1 MSFRSL
7 YAHGFA
13 RVAACTVVSSA
24 ANPAANARA
33 ILAEARLVSDQG
45 AVLAVFPELCV
56 SGYAIDDLLMQDV
69 VLDAVHLA
77 LAEIVEGSRDLLPIL
92 LVGAPLRFGER
103 LYNTAVVIH
112 RGRILGVVPKIHIP
126 NYREFYEKRHFASG
140 AGTGGGSIRL
150 NGAEVPFGPDL
161 IFHAE
166 TCRASFCMWKS
177 ARTFGCPRRRA
188 APPRWRGRRSLP
200 TCQRATSRSARR
212 ILGRCCPSRNRRGAR

>member
-45 AVLAVFPELCV
+45 AVLAGFPELCV

-69 VLDAVHLA
+69 VLDAVQAA
-77 LAEIVEGSRDLLPIL
+77 LAQIMVASADLLPIL
-92 LVGAPLRFGER
+92 LVGAPLLFEGR

-112 RGRILGVVPKIHIP
+112 RGRILGVVPKIHLP

-140 AGTGGGSIRL
+140 AGTEGGTIILG
-150 NGAEVPFGPDL
+150 GDEVPFGPDL
-161 IFHAE
+161 IFE
-166 TCRASFCMWKS
+166 
-177 ARTFGCPRRRA
+177 
-188 APPRWRGRRSLP
+188 
-200 TCQRATSRSARR
+200 
-212 ILGRCCPSRNRRGAR
+212 

>member
-13 RVAACTVVSSA
+13 RVAACTIVSSA

-33 ILAEARLVSDQG
+33 ILAEAQSVHAEG

-77 LAEIVEGSRDLLPIL
+77 LAEIVEGSRNLLPVL

-103 LYNTAVVIH
+103 LFNTAVVIH

-140 AGTGGGSIRL
+140 AGTEGGMIRL
-150 NGAEVPFGPDL
+150 SGAEVPFGPDL
-161 IFHAE
+161 IFEAE
-166 TCRASFCMWKS
+166 DLPGFLLHVEICEDVWVPSPPSGAAALAGATVLANLSASNI
-177 ARTFGCPRRRA
+177 TIG
-188 APPRWRGRRSLP
+188 
-200 TCQRATSRSARR
+200 
-212 ILGRCCPSRNRRGAR
+212 

>member
-140 AGTGGGSIRL
+140 AGTEGGAIRL

-161 IFHAE
+161 IFEAE
-166 TCRASFCMWKS
+166 DLPGFVLHVEICEGVWVPSPPSGA
-177 ARTFGCPRRRA
+177 AALARA
-188 APPRWRGRRSLP
+188 A
-200 TCQRATSRSARR
+200 
-212 ILGRCCPSRNRRGAR
+212 ILLTP